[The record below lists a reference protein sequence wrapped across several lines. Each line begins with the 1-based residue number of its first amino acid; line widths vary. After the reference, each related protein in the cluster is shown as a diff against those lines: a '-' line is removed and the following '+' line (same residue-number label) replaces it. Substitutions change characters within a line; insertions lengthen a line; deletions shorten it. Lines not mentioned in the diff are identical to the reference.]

1 MTIDARLRRNRKI
14 CRRGLRVFL
23 DGVEVTSRCFYAD
36 GRRGV
41 VRLYKLNA
49 DGKKYRA
56 PIIDAPHWDVPWRV
70 ATEELRGK
78 VSWGMGSKVA
88 A

>member
-14 CRRGLRVFL
+14 VRTLRVFL
-23 DGVEVTSRCFYAD
+23 NDVEVTNRCFYAD

-49 DGKKYRA
+49 EGRKYTV
-56 PIIDAPHWDVPWRV
+56 PIIDAPHWAVPRRV

-78 VSWGMGSKVA
+78 VRWGRKVA

>member
-14 CRRGLRVFL
+14 ARRLRVFL
-23 DGVEVTSRCFYAD
+23 DGVEVTDRCFYAD

-41 VRLYKLNA
+41 VRLYKLDAN
-49 DGKKYRA
+49 GRKYKE
-56 PIIDAPHWDVPWRV
+56 PIINAPHWAVPWRI
-70 ATEELRGK
+70 ATEERRGK
-78 VSWGMGSKVA
+78 VRWGRKVA